1 MFVIGLSFSA
11 SRLRFWRQSAR
22 PVGHNGWQISEVGG
36 VPKTGHLNAIGD
48 STLDAA
54 SELSRPSSKERQAH
68 AGVIGEA
75 LETVGVY
82 VLERWRPPKSHCK
95 LRGQVWP
102 HMRCHQVVKRCENSF
117 AIITR
122 SEEHTSELQSL
133 MRSSY
138 AVF

>member
-1 MFVIGLSFSA
+1 MTVYMVLVFFFKQKTA
-11 SRLRFWRQSAR
+11 YEMR
-22 PVGHNGWQISEVGG
+22 ISDWSSDVCSSDL
-36 VPKTGHLNAIGD
+36 PKTGHRNAIGD

-54 SELSRPSSKERQAH
+54 SELSRPTSKERQAH

-102 HMRCHQVVKRCENSF
+102 HKIGRAHV
-117 AIITR
+117 
-122 SEEHTSELQSL
+122 
-133 MRSSY
+133 
-138 AVF
+138 